1 MVRILH
7 TADWQL
13 GKQFENLGAPSDK
26 LAFLRQGRLDVVR
39 RIGQLAVD
47 RSVDAILVAGD
58 VFERNEVG
66 DSLLRE
72 VLAAM
77 RQVNIPWLLLPGNHD
92 PAGPAS
98 VWDRV
103 ERIGCPAHVHLLL
116 STEPILLASGR
127 LAVLPAPLTR
137 KHQFADPTENFGRQL
152 TSPAAIRVGLAHG
165 SLRNRLAPAAE
176 QHNMISDTRADEGR
190 LDYLALGDWHSC
202 KEVAP
207 RTYYAGPPESDDFD
221 QDSGAVL
228 IVELRGPGVAPVVE
242 RVPVGRYRWHSLSA
256 QLQSPGAIEQLSAHL
271 ASIAEPLASAVV
283 HLEVRGAVSLSERAA
298 IDEELA
304 NFEAKVQVL
313 RARTIDLVPSPTEE
327 DLNDLGRQG
336 FVSIVVERL
345 RNLEGDAANPD
356 SAFARAALQRL
367 YVEQVL
373 RGGHL

>member
-7 TADWQL
+7 SADWQL

-26 LAFLRQGRLDVVR
+26 LAFLRQGRIDVVR
-39 RIGQLAVD
+39 RIGQLAID

-66 DSLLRE
+66 DLLLRE
-72 VLAAM
+72 ALAAM

-98 VWDRV
+98 VWDRI
-103 ERIGCPAHVHLLL
+103 ERIGCPEHVHILL
-116 STEPILLASGR
+116 STEPVLLAGGG

-137 KHQFADPTENFGRQL
+137 KHQFADPTESFGQQV
-152 TSPAAIRVGLAHG
+152 TSPAAVRVGLAHG

-176 QHNMISDTRADEGR
+176 QHNMISDTRADEAC

-207 RTYYAGPPESDDFD
+207 RTHYAGTPEPDDFN

-228 IVELRGPGVAPVVE
+228 IVELPGPGIAP
-242 RVPVGRYRWHSLSA
+242 RVDRVSVGRYRWHSLSV
-256 QLQSPGAIEQLSAHL
+256 QLQSPGAVEQLRAHL
-271 ASIAEPLASAVV
+271 ASVTQPLASAVV

-298 IDEELA
+298 IDEEVA
-304 NFEAKVQVL
+304 NFEATVQVL
-313 RARTIDLVPSPTEE
+313 RARTVDLIPSPTED
-327 DLNDLGRQG
+327 DLDDFGRQG
-336 FVSIVVERL
+336 FVATVVERL
-345 RNLEGDAANPD
+345 RGLEADGANPD
-356 SAFARAALQRL
+356 SAFARTALQRI
-367 YVEQVL
+367 YVEHVL
-373 RGGHL
+373 RGPRQ

>member
-1 MVRILH
+1 MVRFLH

-13 GKQFENLGAPSDK
+13 GKQFENLGAPPDK
-26 LAFLRQGRLDVVR
+26 LAFLRQGRMDVVR
-39 RIGQLAVD
+39 RIGQLAID

-66 DSLLRE
+66 DQLIRE
-72 VLAAM
+72 VLATM
-77 RQVNIPWLLLPGNHD
+77 RQVKIPWLLLPGNHD

-98 VWDRV
+98 VWDRI
-103 ERIGCPAHVHLLL
+103 ERIGCPEHVHLLH
-116 STEPILLASGR
+116 STEPVLLADGG

-137 KHQFADPTENFGRQL
+137 KHQFTDPTEGFGQQV
-152 TSPAAIRVGLAHG
+152 TSQAAVRVGLAHG

-176 QHNMISDTRADEGR
+176 QHNMISDTRADEGH

-207 RTYYAGPPESDDFD
+207 RTWYAGTPEPDDFD

-228 IVELRGPGVAPVVE
+228 IVELRGPGVAPTVE
-242 RVPVGRYRWHSLSA
+242 RVQVGSYRWHNLRA
-256 QLQSPGAIEQLSAHL
+256 QLQSPGAVEQLRACL
-271 ASIAEPLASAVV
+271 ASVTEPLASAVV

-304 NFEAKVQVL
+304 NFEATVQVL
-313 RARTIDLVPSPTEE
+313 RARTIDLIPSPTEE

-336 FVSIVVERL
+336 FVSIVVERF
-345 RNLEGDAANPD
+345 RSLEGDAADPD
-356 SAFARAALQRL
+356 SVFARAALQRL

-373 RGGHL
+373 RGGRQ

>member
-1 MVRILH
+1 MVRFLH

-13 GKQFENLGAPSDK
+13 GKQFENLGAPPDK
-26 LAFLRQGRLDVVR
+26 LAFLRQGRMDVVR
-39 RIGQLAVD
+39 RIGQLAID

-66 DSLLRE
+66 DQLIRE
-72 VLAAM
+72 ALAAM
-77 RQVNIPWLLLPGNHD
+77 RQVKIPWLLLPGNHD

-98 VWDRV
+98 VWDRIG
-103 ERIGCPAHVHLLL
+103 RIGCPEHVHLLH
-116 STEPILLASGR
+116 STEPVLLADGG

-137 KHQFADPTENFGRQL
+137 KHQFTDPTEGFGQQV
-152 TSPAAIRVGLAHG
+152 TSQAAVRVGLAHG

-176 QHNMISDTRADEGR
+176 QHNMISDTRADEGH

-207 RTYYAGPPESDDFD
+207 RTWYAGTPEPDDFD

-228 IVELRGPGVAPVVE
+228 IVELRGPGVAPTVE
-242 RVPVGRYRWHSLSA
+242 RVQVGSYRWHNLRA
-256 QLQSPGAIEQLSAHL
+256 QLQSPGAVEQLRACLTSVTQ
-271 ASIAEPLASAVV
+271 PLASAVV

-304 NFEAKVQVL
+304 NFEATVQVL
-313 RARTIDLVPSPTEE
+313 RARTIDLIPSPTEE

-345 RNLEGDAANPD
+345 RSLEGDAADPD
-356 SAFARAALQRL
+356 SVFARAALQRL

-373 RGGHL
+373 RGGRQ

>member
-1 MVRILH
+1 MVRFLH

-13 GKQFENLGAPSDK
+13 GKQFENLGAPPDK
-26 LAFLRQGRLDVVR
+26 LAFLRQGRMDVVR
-39 RIGQLAVD
+39 RIGQLAID

-66 DSLLRE
+66 DQLIRE
-72 VLAAM
+72 ALAAM
-77 RQVNIPWLLLPGNHD
+77 RQVKIPWLLLPGNHD

-98 VWDRV
+98 VWDRI
-103 ERIGCPAHVHLLL
+103 ERIGCPEHVHLLH
-116 STEPILLASGR
+116 STEPVLLADGG

-137 KHQFADPTENFGRQL
+137 KHQFTDPTEGFGQQV
-152 TSPAAIRVGLAHG
+152 TSQAAVRVGLAHG

-176 QHNMISDTRADEGR
+176 QHNMISDTRADEGH

-207 RTYYAGPPESDDFD
+207 RTWYAGTPEPDDFD

-228 IVELRGPGVAPVVE
+228 IVELRGPGVAPTVE
-242 RVPVGRYRWHSLSA
+242 RVQVGSYRWHNLRA
-256 QLQSPGAIEQLSAHL
+256 QLQSPGAVEQLRACL
-271 ASIAEPLASAVV
+271 ASVTEPLASAVV

-304 NFEAKVQVL
+304 NFEATVQVL
-313 RARTIDLVPSPTEE
+313 RARTIDLIPSPTEE

-345 RNLEGDAANPD
+345 RSLEGDAADPD
-356 SAFARAALQRL
+356 SVFARAALQRL

-373 RGGHL
+373 RGGRQ

>member
-1 MVRILH
+1 MVRFLH

-13 GKQFENLGAPSDK
+13 GKQFENLGAPPDK
-26 LAFLRQGRLDVVR
+26 LAFLRQGRMDVVR
-39 RIGQLAVD
+39 RIGKLAID

-66 DSLLRE
+66 DQLIRE
-72 VLAAM
+72 TLAAM
-77 RQVNIPWLLLPGNHD
+77 RQVKIPWLLLPGNHD

-98 VWDRV
+98 VWDRIG
-103 ERIGCPAHVHLLL
+103 RIGCPEHVHLLH
-116 STEPILLASGR
+116 STEPVLLADGG

-137 KHQFADPTENFGRQL
+137 KHQFTDPTEGFGQQV
-152 TSPAAIRVGLAHG
+152 TSQAAVRVGLAHG

-176 QHNMISDTRADEGR
+176 QHNMISDTRADEGH

-207 RTYYAGPPESDDFD
+207 RTWYAGTPEPDDFD

-228 IVELRGPGVAPVVE
+228 IVELRGPGVAPTVE
-242 RVPVGRYRWHSLSA
+242 RVQVGSYRWHNLRA
-256 QLQSPGAIEQLSAHL
+256 QLQSPGAVEQLRACL
-271 ASIAEPLASAVV
+271 ASVTEPLASAVV

-304 NFEAKVQVL
+304 NFEATVQVL
-313 RARTIDLVPSPTEE
+313 RARTIDLIPSPTEE

-345 RNLEGDAANPD
+345 RSLEGDAADPD
-356 SAFARAALQRL
+356 SVFARAALQRL

-373 RGGHL
+373 RGGRQ

>member
-1 MVRILH
+1 MVRFLH

-13 GKQFENLGAPSDK
+13 GKQFENLGAPPDK
-26 LAFLRQGRLDVVR
+26 LAFLRQGRMDVVR
-39 RIGQLAVD
+39 RIGQLAID

-66 DSLLRE
+66 DQLIRE
-72 VLAAM
+72 ALATM
-77 RQVNIPWLLLPGNHD
+77 RQVKIPWLLLPGNHD

-98 VWDRV
+98 VWDRI
-103 ERIGCPAHVHLLL
+103 ERIGCPEHVHLLH
-116 STEPILLASGR
+116 STEPVLLADGG

-137 KHQFADPTENFGRQL
+137 KHQFTDPTEGFGQQV
-152 TSPAAIRVGLAHG
+152 TSQAAVRVGLAHG

-176 QHNMISDTRADEGR
+176 QHNMISDTRADEGH

-207 RTYYAGPPESDDFD
+207 RTWYAGTPEPDDFD

-228 IVELRGPGVAPVVE
+228 IVELRGPGVAPTVE
-242 RVPVGRYRWHSLSA
+242 RVQVGSYRWRNLRA
-256 QLQSPGAIEQLSAHL
+256 QLQSPGAVEQLRACL
-271 ASIAEPLASAVV
+271 ASVTEPLASAVV

-304 NFEAKVQVL
+304 NFEATVQVL
-313 RARTIDLVPSPTEE
+313 RARTIDLIPSPTEE

-345 RNLEGDAANPD
+345 RSLEGDAADPD
-356 SAFARAALQRL
+356 SVFARAALQRL

-373 RGGHL
+373 RGGRQ

>member
-1 MVRILH
+1 M
-7 TADWQL
+7 
-13 GKQFENLGAPSDK
+13 
-26 LAFLRQGRLDVVR
+26 DVVR
-39 RIGQLAVD
+39 RIGQLAID

-66 DSLLRE
+66 DQLIRE
-72 VLAAM
+72 ALATM
-77 RQVNIPWLLLPGNHD
+77 RQVKIPWLLLPGNHD

-98 VWDRV
+98 VWDRI
-103 ERIGCPAHVHLLL
+103 ERIGCPEHVHLLH
-116 STEPILLASGR
+116 STEPVLLAGGG

-137 KHQFADPTENFGRQL
+137 KHQFTDPTEGFGQQV
-152 TSPAAIRVGLAHG
+152 TSQAAVRVGLAHG

-176 QHNMISDTRADEGR
+176 QHNMISDTRADEGH

-207 RTYYAGPPESDDFD
+207 RTWYAGTPEPDDFD

-228 IVELRGPGVAPVVE
+228 IVELRGPGVAPTVE
-242 RVPVGRYRWHSLSA
+242 RVQVGSYRWHNLRA
-256 QLQSPGAIEQLSAHL
+256 QLQSPGAVEQLRACL
-271 ASIAEPLASAVV
+271 ASVTEPLASAVV

-304 NFEAKVQVL
+304 NFEATVQVL
-313 RARTIDLVPSPTEE
+313 RARTIDLIPSPTEE

-345 RNLEGDAANPD
+345 RSLEGDAADPD
-356 SAFARAALQRL
+356 SVFARAALQRL

-373 RGGHL
+373 RGGRQ

>member
-1 MVRILH
+1 MVRFLH

-13 GKQFENLGAPSDK
+13 GKQFENLGAPPDK
-26 LAFLRQGRLDVVR
+26 LAFLRQGRMDVVR
-39 RIGQLAVD
+39 RIGQLAID

-66 DSLLRE
+66 DQLIRE
-72 VLAAM
+72 ALATM
-77 RQVNIPWLLLPGNHD
+77 RQVKIPWLLLPGNHD

-98 VWDRV
+98 VWDRI
-103 ERIGCPAHVHLLL
+103 ERIGCPEHVHLLH
-116 STEPILLASGR
+116 STEPVLLADGG

-137 KHQFADPTENFGRQL
+137 KHQFTDPTEGFGQQV
-152 TSPAAIRVGLAHG
+152 TSQAAVRVGLAHG

-176 QHNMISDTRADEGR
+176 QHNMISDTRADEGH

-207 RTYYAGPPESDDFD
+207 RTWYAGTPEPDDFD

-228 IVELRGPGVAPVVE
+228 IVELRGPGVAPTVE
-242 RVPVGRYRWHSLSA
+242 RVQVGSYRWHNLRA
-256 QLQSPGAIEQLSAHL
+256 QLQSPGAVEQLRACL
-271 ASIAEPLASAVV
+271 ASVTEPLASAVV

-298 IDEELA
+298 IDDELA
-304 NFEAKVQVL
+304 NFEATVQVL
-313 RARTIDLVPSPTEE
+313 RARTIDLIPSPTEE

-345 RNLEGDAANPD
+345 RSLEGDAADPD
-356 SAFARAALQRL
+356 SVFARAALQRL

-373 RGGHL
+373 RGGRQ

>member
-1 MVRILH
+1 MVKILH

-13 GKQFENLGAPSDK
+13 GKKFENLGAPSDK
-26 LAFLRQGRLDVVR
+26 LAFLRQRRIDAVR
-39 RIGQLAVD
+39 QIGQLAMD

-58 VFERNEVG
+58 VFEHNEVG
-66 DSLLRE
+66 DLLLRE
-72 VLAAM
+72 ALAAM

-103 ERIGCPAHVHLLL
+103 ERIGCPAQVRVLL
-116 STEPILLASGR
+116 STEPVLLAGGE

-137 KHQFADPTENFGRQL
+137 KHQFADPTESFGQQV
-152 TSPAAIRVGLAHG
+152 TGPAAARVGLAHG

-176 QHNMISDTRADEGR
+176 QHNMISDTRADDGR
-190 LDYLALGDWHSC
+190 FDYLALGDWHSC
-202 KEVAP
+202 KEMAP
-207 RTYYAGPPESDDFD
+207 RTYYAGTPEPDDFE

-242 RVPVGRYRWHSLSA
+242 RVPVGHYRWHSLHA
-256 QLQSPGAIEQLSAHL
+256 QLQSPGAVDQLKAHL
-271 ASIAEPLASAVV
+271 ASVTQPLASTVV
-283 HLEVRGAVSLSERAA
+283 HLEVRGAVSLSERVA

-304 NFEAKVQVL
+304 NFEASVQVM
-313 RARTIDLVPSPTEE
+313 RARTTDLIPSPTEE

-336 FVSIVVERL
+336 FVATVVERL

-373 RGGHL
+373 RGGRP

>member
-1 MVRILH
+1 MVRFLH

-13 GKQFENLGAPSDK
+13 GKQFENLGAPPDK
-26 LAFLRQGRLDVVR
+26 LAFLRQGRMDVVR
-39 RIGQLAVD
+39 RIGQLAID

-66 DSLLRE
+66 DQLIRE
-72 VLAAM
+72 ALATM
-77 RQVNIPWLLLPGNHD
+77 RQVKIPWLLLPGNHD

-98 VWDRV
+98 VWDRI
-103 ERIGCPAHVHLLL
+103 ERIGCPEHVHLLH
-116 STEPILLASGR
+116 STEPVLLADGG

-137 KHQFADPTENFGRQL
+137 KHQFTDPTEGFGQQV
-152 TSPAAIRVGLAHG
+152 TSQAAVRVGLAHG

-176 QHNMISDTRADEGR
+176 QHNMISDTRADEGH

-207 RTYYAGPPESDDFD
+207 RTWYAGTPESDDFD

-228 IVELRGPGVAPVVE
+228 IVELRGPGVAPTVE
-242 RVPVGRYRWHSLSA
+242 RVQVGSYRWHNLRA
-256 QLQSPGAIEQLSAHL
+256 QLQSPGAVEQLRACL
-271 ASIAEPLASAVV
+271 ASVTEPLASAVV

-298 IDEELA
+298 IDDELA
-304 NFEAKVQVL
+304 NFEATVQVL
-313 RARTIDLVPSPTEE
+313 RARTIDLIPSPTEE

-345 RNLEGDAANPD
+345 RSLEGDAADPD
-356 SAFARAALQRL
+356 SVFARAALQRL

-373 RGGHL
+373 RGGRQ

>member
-1 MVRILH
+1 MVRFLH

-13 GKQFENLGAPSDK
+13 GKQFENLGTPPDK
-26 LAFLRQGRLDVVR
+26 LAFLRQGRMDVVR
-39 RIGQLAVD
+39 RIGQLAID

-66 DSLLRE
+66 DQLIRE
-72 VLAAM
+72 ALATM
-77 RQVNIPWLLLPGNHD
+77 RQVKIPWLLLPGNHD

-98 VWDRV
+98 VWDRI
-103 ERIGCPAHVHLLL
+103 ERIGCPEHVHLLH
-116 STEPILLASGR
+116 STEPVLLADGG

-137 KHQFADPTENFGRQL
+137 KHQFTDPTEGFGQQV
-152 TSPAAIRVGLAHG
+152 TSQAAVRVGLAHG

-176 QHNMISDTRADEGR
+176 QHNMISDTRADEGH

-207 RTYYAGPPESDDFD
+207 RTWYAGTPEPDDFD

-228 IVELRGPGVAPVVE
+228 IVELRGPGVAPTVE
-242 RVPVGRYRWHSLSA
+242 RVQVGSYRWHNLRA
-256 QLQSPGAIEQLSAHL
+256 QLQSPGAVEQLRACL
-271 ASIAEPLASAVV
+271 ASVTQPLASAVV

-304 NFEAKVQVL
+304 NFEATVQVL
-313 RARTIDLVPSPTEE
+313 RARTIDLIPSPTEE

-345 RNLEGDAANPD
+345 RSLEGDAADPD
-356 SAFARAALQRL
+356 SVFARAALQRL

-373 RGGHL
+373 RGGRQ

>member
-1 MVRILH
+1 MVRFLH

-13 GKQFENLGAPSDK
+13 GKQFENLGAPPDK
-26 LAFLRQGRLDVVR
+26 LAFLRQGRMDVVR
-39 RIGQLAVD
+39 RIGQLAID

-66 DSLLRE
+66 DQLIRE
-72 VLAAM
+72 ALATM
-77 RQVNIPWLLLPGNHD
+77 RQVKIPWLLLPGNHD

-98 VWDRV
+98 VWDRI
-103 ERIGCPAHVHLLL
+103 ERIGCPEHVHLLH
-116 STEPILLASGR
+116 STEPVLLADGG

-137 KHQFADPTENFGRQL
+137 KHQFTDPTEGFGQQV
-152 TSPAAIRVGLAHG
+152 TSQAAVRVGLAHG

-176 QHNMISDTRADEGR
+176 QHNMISDTRADEGH

-207 RTYYAGPPESDDFD
+207 RTWYAGTPEPDDFD

-228 IVELRGPGVAPVVE
+228 IVELRGPGVAPTVE
-242 RVPVGRYRWHSLSA
+242 RVQVGSYRWHNLRA
-256 QLQSPGAIEQLSAHL
+256 QLQSPGAVEQLRASL
-271 ASIAEPLASAVV
+271 ASVTEPLASAVV

-304 NFEAKVQVL
+304 NFEATVQVL
-313 RARTIDLVPSPTEE
+313 RARTIDLIPSPTEE

-345 RNLEGDAANPD
+345 RSLEGDAADPD
-356 SAFARAALQRL
+356 SVFARAALQRL

-373 RGGHL
+373 RGGRQ

>member
-1 MVRILH
+1 MVRFLH

-13 GKQFENLGAPSDK
+13 GKQFENLGAPPDK
-26 LAFLRQGRLDVVR
+26 LAFLRQGRMDVVR
-39 RIGQLAVD
+39 RIGQLAID

-66 DSLLRE
+66 DQLIRE
-72 VLAAM
+72 ALAAM
-77 RQVNIPWLLLPGNHD
+77 RQVKIPWLLLPGNHD

-98 VWDRV
+98 VWDRIG
-103 ERIGCPAHVHLLL
+103 RIGCPEHVHLLH
-116 STEPILLASGR
+116 STEPVLLADGG

-137 KHQFADPTENFGRQL
+137 KHQFTDPTEGFGQQV
-152 TSPAAIRVGLAHG
+152 TSQAAVRVGLAHG

-176 QHNMISDTRADEGR
+176 QHNMISDTRADEGH

-207 RTYYAGPPESDDFD
+207 RTWYAGTPEPDDFD

-228 IVELRGPGVAPVVE
+228 IVELRGPGVAPTVE
-242 RVPVGRYRWHSLSA
+242 RVQVGSYRWHNLRA
-256 QLQSPGAIEQLSAHL
+256 QLQSPGAVEQLRACL
-271 ASIAEPLASAVV
+271 ASVTEPLASAVV

-304 NFEAKVQVL
+304 NFEATVQVL
-313 RARTIDLVPSPTEE
+313 RARTIDLIPSPTEE

-345 RNLEGDAANPD
+345 RSLEGDAADPD
-356 SAFARAALQRL
+356 SVFARAALQRL

-373 RGGHL
+373 RGGRQ